1 VISFPP
7 EREAEV
13 GALADREGAPMKV
26 IGATGGRR
34 LTIYQQTARVLDVA
48 VDELASAWRGG
59 FRSVVS

>member
-13 GALADREGAPMKV
+13 RAIAEREGAPMAV

-34 LTIYQQTARVLDVA
+34 LTIYQQSARILDAA
-48 VDELASAWRGG
+48 VDELAAAWRGG
-59 FRSVVS
+59 FRAVVS